1 MYIKTSCIF
10 SGASSS
16 GSVNMRSPVRHPV
29 EQGGS
34 IPADFHPL
42 RQVGREPDTE
52 PEDVVEEDIAETS
65 SKQVG

>member
-1 MYIKTSCIF
+1 
-10 SGASSS
+10 
-16 GSVNMRSPVRHPV
+16 MRSPVRHPV

-34 IPADFHPL
+34 ILADFHPL

-52 PEDVVEEDIAETS
+52 PEDVVDEDIAETS